1 MNTLR
6 EEIEEMQLIESEIET
21 SADLAAVK
29 LEEIYG
35 ATEEHMSNPPRM
47 PDADFPTPPPGTTPP
62 ASVPFEK
69 FDEQWKRSV
78 WAVLK
83 DLRKNQEN
91 MTAAINTLTLNTK
104 DGVNELKLTQTANA
118 IRDEFRKE
126 LKDALE
132 ERDAKIEEQHDFII
146 ESKASARTFAL
157 IVSAVA
163 ALLGLLA
170 GLGLHFWK

>member
-1 MNTLR
+1 MNTLK
-6 EEIEEMQLIESEIET
+6 EEIEEMQLMESEIET

-29 LEEIYG
+29 LEAIYWNP
-35 ATEEHMSNPPRM
+35 EEQMSNPSRM
-47 PDADFPTPPPGTTPP
+47 PDADFPTPPPGSTPP

-83 DLRKNQEN
+83 ELRKNQET
-91 MTAAINTLTLNTK
+91 MSATINALLLNTK

-118 IRDEFRKE
+118 LREEFRKE

-157 IVSAVA
+157 IASAVA
-163 ALLGLLA
+163 AILGLLA